1 MFLHHWLEKWVMPL
15 WGLSRKTRVLSSPCW
30 RLGQKTWNRR
40 LMPAASA
47 VNEIWDRPAA
57 CLPSGTSTQPA
68 AAHPEGLSQGGRRR
82 RRRPWPHSNQQEMN
96 THVSTC
102 SMANCASW
110 RPPTWTSGLTT
121 PAKKKKKQLRLCL
134 TPIKAAVNYRWC
146 LLLCSRVMS
155 NIGDWPDFR
164 HVLGTLPPTITHKS
178 M

>member
-1 MFLHHWLEKWVMPL
+1 MFLHHGLEKWVMPL

-40 LMPAASA
+40 LMPTASA

-68 AAHPEGLSQGGRRR
+68 SAHPEGLTQGGRRR
-82 RRRPWPHSNQQEMN
+82 RRRPSPHSNQREMN

-102 SMANCASW
+102 STDECASR
-110 RPPTWTSGLTT
+110 RPPPWTSGLT
-121 PAKKKKKQLRLCL
+121 ARAQKKQLRLCL
-134 TPIKAAVNYRWC
+134 TAIKAAVNCRWC
-146 LLLCSRVMS
+146 LLLCSMVMS
-155 NIGDWPDFR
+155 DIGDWPGFR
-164 HVLGTLPPTITHKS
+164 HVQGTLPPSTTHKS